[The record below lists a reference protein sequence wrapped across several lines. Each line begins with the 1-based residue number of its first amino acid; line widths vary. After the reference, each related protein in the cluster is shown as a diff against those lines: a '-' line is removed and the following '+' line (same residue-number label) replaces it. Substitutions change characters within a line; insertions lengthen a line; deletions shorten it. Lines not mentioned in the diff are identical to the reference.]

1 MFCSFLISLIYIPL
15 SRHLILFDLST
26 LTILGEQYNLWSC
39 ILCNFLIFPV
49 SSCFSGPDILFT
61 TLCHM
66 NSVVHCFINW
76 MHKKSTHTLKE
87 TVLMWVWDLVWWS
100 GVCKTAVDFQSDV
113 EEGGVAAY
121 LEENKVPMPFL
132 IMLILQFAVIVVDRA
147 LYLRKYILGKIV
159 FQFLLVL
166 GSHIW
171 MFFILPLVTGR

>member
-1 MFCSFLISLIYIPL
+1 
-15 SRHLILFDLST
+15 
-26 LTILGEQYNLWSC
+26 
-39 ILCNFLIFPV
+39 
-49 SSCFSGPDILFT
+49 
-61 TLCHM
+61 
-66 NSVVHCFINW
+66 
-76 MHKKSTHTLKE
+76 
-87 TVLMWVWDLVWWS
+87 
-100 GVCKTAVDFQSDV
+100 V